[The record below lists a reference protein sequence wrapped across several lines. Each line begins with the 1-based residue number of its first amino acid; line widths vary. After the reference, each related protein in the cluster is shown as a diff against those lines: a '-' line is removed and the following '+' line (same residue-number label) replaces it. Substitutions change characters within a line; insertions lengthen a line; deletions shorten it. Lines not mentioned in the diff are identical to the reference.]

1 MKSSETNTH
10 SLNRG
15 SKVNIF
21 TYDQPQIIQEEEM
34 SVSGVCRFADH
45 IYSFCYD
52 FCVVL
57 KLINGTDKFFAPDEE
72 EQNEAAEYKSV

>member
-1 MKSSETNTH
+1 
-10 SLNRG
+10 
-15 SKVNIF
+15 
-21 TYDQPQIIQEEEM
+21 M

-57 KLINGTDKFFAPDEE
+57 KLINGTDEFFAPNEE